1 MDTIRVGTVRMGTIR
16 VGTVRVGSPSLNH
29 ETFKYPQNKVFREVS
44 QSMQMSLHNQK
55 TKISFS

>member
-1 MDTIRVGTVRMGTIR
+1 MGTIRVDTVRMGTIR

-44 QSMQMSLHNQK
+44 QSMQISLHNQK
-55 TKISFS
+55 LF